1 MELTELTILQ
11 NLVNREDYSRKV
23 IPFIEPEYFSEERDR
38 EIFKMIYD
46 HIDKYNAL
54 PEKTS
59 LRITLEDLNLYDAL
73 YKECVETIN
82 VIEEYDSRVN
92 VEWLTD
98 VTEKWCQSRAIYL
111 QNISCP
117 INTIPPL

>member
-11 NLVNREDYSRKV
+11 NLVNREEYSRKV
-23 IPFIEPEYFSEERDR
+23 IPFIETEYFSEERDR
-38 EIFKMIYD
+38 EIFKMIYN

-73 YKECVETIN
+73 HKECVETIG
-82 VIEEYDSRVN
+82 VIE
-92 VEWLTD
+92 
-98 VTEKWCQSRAIYL
+98 
-111 QNISCP
+111 
-117 INTIPPL
+117 